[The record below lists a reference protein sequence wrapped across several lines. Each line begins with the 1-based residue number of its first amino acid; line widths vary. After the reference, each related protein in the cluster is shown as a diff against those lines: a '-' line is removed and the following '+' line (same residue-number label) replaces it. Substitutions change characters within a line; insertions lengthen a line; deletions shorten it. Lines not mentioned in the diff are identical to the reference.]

1 MDYGLKQA
9 LKVWVALA
17 CGIGVTAASISI
29 NDKNSETAL
38 TNERFEQ
45 WWTTYPTDK
54 ILKAPLEKEKML
66 LNILSSPSL
75 YFFQCDTINL

>member
-54 ILKAPLEKEKML
+54 ILKTPLEKGKNATEY
-66 LNILSSPSL
+66 IE
-75 YFFQCDTINL
+75 

>member
-9 LKVWVALA
+9 LKVVVALA
-17 CGIGVTAASISI
+17 CGTGVTAASISI

-38 TNERFEQ
+38 TNKRFGQ

-54 ILKAPLEKEKML
+54 ILKALLEKGKML

-75 YFFQCDTINL
+75 YFFSM

>member
-9 LKVWVALA
+9 LKVLVALA
-17 CGIGVTAASISI
+17 CGIGATAASISI

-45 WWTTYPTDK
+45 WWITYPTDK
-54 ILKAPLEKEKML
+54 ILKDPLEKEKML

-75 YFFQCDTINL
+75 YFFSM

>member
-9 LKVWVALA
+9 LKVVVALA
-17 CGIGVTAASISI
+17 YGTGVTASSISI

-66 LNILSSPSL
+66 LNILSGPSL
-75 YFFQCDTINL
+75 YFFSM